1 MSHRPIKDALQSLS
15 RYADVVEQAVMGGTV
30 AQESLP
36 KQAVQA
42 LRQASALRAAGQD
55 EWRLH
60 PRLREYLQDH
70 LQMFP
75 KFQSLTDIGAKLTL
89 IAMLHS
95 DALSSVSERDFE
107 SLESQLDAI
116 ETAVY
121 DIADATD
128 RNLTFLAGMV
138 STRYGDVRTL
148 TAKIAQNRWYL
159 KQSSHLGQDLTRL
172 GGVVGR
178 VEKEAEERGWAI
190 AGLIRRVLLSKVHI
204 WQHGLSDIQTQIREE
219 IFRTRQIEVNLR
231 NLAKADQFLTQNP
244 SWSGFERDH
253 EGLPEVFL
261 HALLPKLSPHVEPTD
276 ADSGV
281 RHDLRDLVIALPAK
295 KVTLPPTPAA
305 VLQVSHASDADE
317 GESES
322 ATPAAIAL
330 VDLMRQVL
338 EATKAVSVLEWRK
351 QSDAASQLEPGVWV
365 FFATTALEAG
375 PHRVDDKDVEFQLE
389 LLANPPEPGRRI
401 SRTFRDALVSP
412 LKVLSARRMPREKAR
427 A

>member
-60 PRLREYLQDH
+60 ARLREYLQDH

-75 KFQSLTDIGAKLTL
+75 KFQSLTDIGAKLNL
-89 IAMLHS
+89 ISMLHS

-107 SLESQLDAI
+107 SLESQLEAI

-148 TAKIAQNRWYL
+148 AAKIAQNRWYL
-159 KQSSHLGQDLTRL
+159 KQSSQLGQDLTRL
-172 GGVVGR
+172 GVIVGR
-178 VEKEAEERGWAI
+178 VEKDSEERGWPI
-190 AGLIRRVLLSKVHI
+190 AGLIRRVMLSKVHV

-219 IFRTRQIEVNLR
+219 IFRTRQIEADLR

-244 SWSGFERDH
+244 GWAGFERDE

-261 HALLPKLSPHVEPTD
+261 RALLPRLVPHVEPTD
-276 ADSGV
+276 ADSSV
-281 RHDLRDLVIALPAK
+281 RLDMRDIVIGLPAK
-295 KVTLPPTPAA
+295 KVALPPTAPA
-305 VLQVSHASDADE
+305 VLQVSHASEADE

-322 ATPAAIAL
+322 TTPAAMAL
-330 VDLMRQVL
+330 VDLMRNVL
-338 EATKAVSVLEWRK
+338 EANEAVSVLQWRR
-351 QSDAASQLEPGVWV
+351 QSDAASHLTPGVWV

-375 PHRVDDKDVEFQLE
+375 PHRVDGKDVEFE
-389 LLANPPEPGRRI
+389 VEFLANPPETGRRI
-401 SRTFRDALVSP
+401 SRTFRDARVSVSN
-412 LKVLSARRMPREKAR
+412 VLPARRTPREKAR